1 MTWNLFSKKKKG
13 EEEAGD
19 VAEPKTSGKGRPTPS
34 RKQAQKNDLR
44 PLVPTQEQRKAR
56 RKEEKRRMRER
67 QDREYEAMETGDL
80 AHMPRAERLP
90 IRIYVRDYVDAR
102 WNIAEFFVPVALGLM
117 IVAMVLAAFS
127 PIAANILTLLMY
139 VYLIAAI
146 IDLVIMWWAP
156 KNGLRN
162 RLIAKYGE
170 GAMKAARCATYA
182 CSRALQLRRW
192 RMPKPRTNKRGQ
204 WPK

>member
-13 EEEAGD
+13 EAEADDDAGSKD
-19 VAEPKTSGKGRPTPS
+19 PGKGRPTPS

-56 RKEEKRRMRER
+56 RKEEKRRIRER

-102 WNIAEFFVPVALGLM
+102 WNISEFFVPVALGIM
-117 IVAMVLAAFS
+117 IVALILAAVS
-127 PIAANILTLLMY
+127 PIAANILTLIMY
-139 VYLIAAI
+139 VYLIAAVV
-146 IDLVIMWWAP
+146 DLIVMWWAP

-170 GAMKAARCATYA
+170 GAMKAARCASYA

-192 RMPKPRTNKRGQ
+192 RMPKPRTDKRGH